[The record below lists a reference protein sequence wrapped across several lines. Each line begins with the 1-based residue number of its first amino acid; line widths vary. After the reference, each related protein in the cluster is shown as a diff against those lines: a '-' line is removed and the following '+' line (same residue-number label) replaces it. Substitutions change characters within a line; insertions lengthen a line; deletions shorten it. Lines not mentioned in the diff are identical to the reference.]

1 MTPQTMFA
9 FGREPVPLFVEP
21 CAGALGVSMALAGSR
36 APCGWMGGKMGYA
49 DAILQT
55 MGLRRGQGVRELWIA
70 DTNDWAKAWPVLL
83 SGQAKACAE
92 VIRGWQGTP
101 AEEARRWRELRD
113 VWRAEGTPGTVEGAA
128 RWVALVGL
136 SAMMKGPQAGCA
148 RAEDG
153 GRTRDRRLT
162 TTAAPTAKL
171 PTIPTQAWPDAR
183 EIPTPP
189 AGSYVLIDPPYDGTT
204 GYGGGLPRADVL
216 ALADRMA
223 SDGAKVW
230 ICEHDPLGPGAVD
243 ISALRWG
250 TVRGKSRRTSEWL
263 TPWG

>member
-1 MTPQTMFA
+1 MMFT

-36 APCGWMGGKMGYA
+36 APCGWMGGQMGYA

-101 AEEARRWRELRD
+101 AVEARRWRELQA
-113 VWRAEGTPGTVEGAA
+113 VWRAEGTPETVEGAA
-128 RWVALVGL
+128 RWVALVHG

-153 GRTRDRRLT
+153 GRSNDARLT
-162 TTAAPTAKL
+162 GPAGPTARL
-171 PTIPTQAWPDAR
+171 PTVPTRAWPDAR

-189 AGSYVLIDPPYDGTT
+189 AGGYVLIDPPYDGTT

-223 SDGAKVW
+223 SNGAKVW

>member
-1 MTPQTMFA
+1 MFT

-55 MGLRRGQGVRELWIA
+55 MGLRRGQGLEELWIA

-92 VIRGWQGTP
+92 VIRGWRGSVP
-101 AEEARRWRELRD
+101 DEVVRWRELRD
-113 VWRAEGTPGTVEGAA
+113 RWKVEGTPDTVEAAA
-128 RWVALVGL
+128 RWIALVGM
-136 SAMMKGPQAGCA
+136 SALNKGPAAGCGRSDEDVATVRCASFSVTA
-148 RAEDG
+148 RSV
-153 GRTRDRRLT
+153 
-162 TTAAPTAKL
+162 AAL
-171 PTIPTQAWPDAR
+171 PTIPTRAWSDAR

-216 ALADRMA
+216 ALAGRMA
-223 SDGAKVW
+223 SEGAKVW

-250 TVRGKSRRTSEWL
+250 TVRGKSVRTSEWL
-263 TPWG
+263 TPWGAA